1 MPRSFL
7 RNMGI
12 LALLIFITGCQTSGV
27 HVRAYVEDK
36 PRLDQDL
43 NGNAGYLMGTP
54 KKDKVTKKETRRVYV
69 VELAAKDKIPVGV
82 LKEERK
88 YQKDI
93 PQDLLTQHRKR
104 IIKKVIVNDSPDI
117 QIPSFD
123 DVDAAIPVKQYTQP
137 KQFISSSVVE
147 YVVEKNDTLQKI
159 SKKFYGSY
167 SKWMRIYEANK
178 EVIDNPD
185 RIKPGITIQVPVQ

>member
-1 MPRSFL
+1 MPKSFL

-12 LALLIFITGCQTSGV
+12 MALLIFITGCQTSGV
-27 HVRAYVEDK
+27 NVRAYVEDK
-36 PRLDQDL
+36 PRIDQDL
-43 NGNAGYLMGTP
+43 TGNAGYLMGKP
-54 KKDKVTKKETRRVYV
+54 KNIHVPRKTTRRVYV
-69 VELAAKDKIPVGV
+69 VELAAKDKIPVGIS
-82 LKEERK
+82 KEERQ
-88 YQKDI
+88 YQTDI
-93 PQDLLTQHRKR
+93 PQDLMTQHRKR

-123 DVDAAIPVKQYTQP
+123 DIDAEPPVKQYTPP
-137 KQFISSSVVE
+137 KPFISSSVVE

-185 RIKPGITIQVPVQ
+185 RIKPGITLQIPVQ